1 MQITTR
7 QSTAQFIAVEG
18 LDGSGKSTLVRDLA
32 RRLGATSMTTPSP
45 PVRAVREAVIAG
57 LSGSPV
63 ARQAFYLATLAHASD
78 TIAPMLRA
86 GSGVVLDRYLLSTMV
101 YAVQRGEHL
110 RWRELE
116 ESLLPA
122 HVTVFLDVP
131 LAVRRARLEAR
142 GMSLADIESID
153 PPFDA
158 GVRRLYMDW
167 SRHPVAGRF
176 VHLQLQGTETPDHIV
191 ARVLGLLR
199 SCQDSPVRRVTSA

>member
-1 MQITTR
+1 MHPTPTYP
-7 QSTAQFIAVEG
+7 SAQFIVVEG
-18 LDGSGKSTLVRDLA
+18 LDGSGKSTLARDLA
-32 RRLGATSMTTPSP
+32 LALGATSMTTPP
-45 PVRAVREAVIAG
+45 PSVRAVRETVIAG

-63 ARQAFYLATLAHASD
+63 AQQAFYLATLAHASD

-86 GSGVVLDRYLLSTMV
+86 GSSVVLDRYLLSTMV

-131 LAVRRARLEAR
+131 LAIRRARLEAR
-142 GMSLADIESID
+142 GMSLADIESLD
-153 PPFDA
+153 PAFDA
-158 GVRRLYMDW
+158 GVRRLYLDW

-176 VHLQLQGTETPDHIV
+176 VHLQLQGTETPAAI
-191 ARVLGLLR
+191 AERVLGLLR
-199 SCQDSPVRRVTSA
+199 SCQDSPARRVTSA